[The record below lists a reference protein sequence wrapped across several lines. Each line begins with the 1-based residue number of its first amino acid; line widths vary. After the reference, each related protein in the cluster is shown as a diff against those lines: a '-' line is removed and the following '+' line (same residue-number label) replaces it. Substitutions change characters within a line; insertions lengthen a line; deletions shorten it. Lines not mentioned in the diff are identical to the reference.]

1 MVKNPS
7 SGLISPLLALVMSTA
22 VAGVGSTSVAIGQER
37 LIDHSTKEAAVYAT
51 MIATTGSFHT
61 TPITRADAARHDDDN
76 SVFGLWTC
84 RVEGP
89 SGPAIFVIE
98 VKGDQ
103 GHIRATVDSDL
114 MGRNDAQEIKSIEN
128 GISLRY
134 TGELWG
140 YLAPVVLR
148 LIPHA
153 NGLQVN
159 FTIMNGQ
166 FEFSG
171 VATRT
176 Q

>member
-1 MVKNPS
+1 M
-7 SGLISPLLALVMSTA
+7 
-22 VAGVGSTSVAIGQER
+22 GS
-37 LIDHSTKEAAVYAT
+37 
-51 MIATTGSFHT
+51 
-61 TPITRADAARHDDDN
+61 
-76 SVFGLWTC
+76 
-84 RVEGP
+84 
-89 SGPAIFVIE
+89 
-98 VKGDQ
+98 
-103 GHIRATVDSDL
+103 
-114 MGRNDAQEIKSIEN
+114 NDAQEIKSIEN

-140 YLAPVVLR
+140 YLAPVGLR

>member
-1 MVKNPS
+1 MIGIVVRSSLQTYVMVKSLS
-7 SGLISPLLALVMSTA
+7 SGLMSPLLALVMSTA
-22 VAGVGSTSVAIGQER
+22 VAGVRSTSVAIGQER
-37 LIDHSTKEAAVYAT
+37 LIDHSTEET
-51 MIATTGSFHT
+51 
-61 TPITRADAARHDDDN
+61 ARHDEAN
-76 SVFGLWTC
+76 SVFGQWTC

-98 VKGDQ
+98 VNGDQ
-103 GHIRATVDSDL
+103 GHIRATIDSDL
-114 MGRNDAQEIKSIEN
+114 MGRNDAQEIRNIEN

-153 NGLQVN
+153 SGLQVN
-159 FTIMNGQ
+159 IAIMNGQ

-176 Q
+176 K